1 MAKRSIKL
9 LGAFAV
15 AVVLVTHTSCGPK
28 IEKGSQSAERLKFVF
43 ITACA
48 GEDFF
53 IPVKK
58 GMDQAASML
67 GVECIFTG
75 TDEVDPERQAAMV
88 EEAVKQGADGIALSI
103 IDTLAFDAVVE
114 KAMEQG
120 VPVVAFNVDDNKT
133 PNARL
138 SGICQN
144 LYKAGYDMGLM
155 IAPQIPENS
164 TILITMHSEGIS
176 ALNDRMQGQL
186 DALKNKNIRG
196 KILITGT
203 DPVIAKELI
212 TGALKENSEIMTVLC
227 TGQADTEGAGL
238 AIEENFSNRGYVVA
252 GFDLSPEILR
262 LIREDYIVFT
272 VDQQPF
278 MQGFYP
284 VVQLY
289 QYCRYGILP
298 GNIEIGASI
307 VDRNNADAVEELCNK
322 HFR

>member
-1 MAKRSIKL
+1 MKSINL
-9 LGAFAV
+9 LGAIAV
-15 AVVLVTHTSCGPK
+15 IVVLLTQTSCGPGK
-28 IEKGSQSAERLKFVF
+28 EKGSQSAGHLKFVF

-67 GVECIFTG
+67 GVKCIFTG
-75 TDEVDPERQAAMV
+75 TDEVDLERQAAMV

-103 IDTLAFDAVVE
+103 IDTLAFDAVVA

-144 LYKAGYDMGLM
+144 LYKAGYDMGLT
-155 IAPQIPENS
+155 ISPQIPENS

-186 DALKNKNIRG
+186 DALKKKNIRER
-196 KILITGT
+196 ILITGT

-212 TGALKENSEIMTVLC
+212 TGALKDNSEIMTVLC

-238 AIEENFSNRGYVVA
+238 AIEESFSNRGYVVA

-262 LIREDYIVFT
+262 LIREEYIVFT

-289 QYCRYGILP
+289 QYCCYGLLP
-298 GNIEIGASI
+298 GDIEIGASI
-307 VDRNNADAVEELCNK
+307 VDRNNAGAVEELCKK

>member
-1 MAKRSIKL
+1 MKIINLFGVIAI
-9 LGAFAV
+9 GI
-15 AVVLVTHTSCGPK
+15 VVITQTSCGPK
-28 IEKGSQSAERLKFVF
+28 EENGSRSSEQLKFVF

-58 GMDQAASML
+58 GMDQAASLL
-67 GVECIFTG
+67 GVECSFTG
-75 TDEVDPERQAAMV
+75 TEEVDPEQQAAMV
-88 EEAVKQGADGIALSI
+88 EEAVKQRVDGIALSI
-103 IDTLAFDAVVE
+103 IDTIAFDYVVE
-114 KAMEQG
+114 KAMENG
-120 VPVVAFNVDDNKT
+120 IPVVAFNVDDNKT

-138 SGICQN
+138 SGTCQN
-144 LYKAGYDMGLM
+144 LYKAGYDMG
-155 IAPQIPENS
+155 IRISPQIPENS
-164 TILITMHSEGIS
+164 TILMTMHSEGIS
-176 ALNDRMQGQL
+176 ALDDRIQGQL
-186 DALKNKNIRG
+186 DALQKKNIKG

-203 DPVIAKELI
+203 DPDTAKVLI
-212 TGALKENSEIMTVLC
+212 TRALKENHEIMTILC

-238 AIEENFSNRGYVVA
+238 AIEENFSNQRYVAA

-262 LIREDYIVFT
+262 LIKKGHILFT

-289 QYCRYGILP
+289 QYCSYGILP
-298 GNIEIGASI
+298 SNNEIVASF
-307 VDRNNADAVEELCNK
+307 VDRNNADAIEKLCNE